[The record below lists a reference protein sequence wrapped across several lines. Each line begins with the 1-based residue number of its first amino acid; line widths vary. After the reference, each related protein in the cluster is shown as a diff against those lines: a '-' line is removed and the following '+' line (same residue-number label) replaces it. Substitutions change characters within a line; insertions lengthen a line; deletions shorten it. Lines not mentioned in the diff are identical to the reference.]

1 MTLTDLVEK
10 RKLFRRLALLWA
22 MWLITVVVL
31 RVTRPEVLPLVKA
44 AVATIVT
51 SVIGLLS
58 VVIGFY
64 LKTRAKEDSQ

>member
-10 RKLFRRLALLWA
+10 HKLFRRLALLWA

-31 RVTRPEVLPLVKA
+31 RVTDPKVLPMVTM
-44 AVATIVT
+44 AVATVVT
-51 SVIGLLS
+51 GVIGLLS

-64 LKTRAKEDSQ
+64 LSTRAKEDSQ